1 MNTGLKDKKV
11 LVTGST
17 KGIGY
22 QTAVSF
28 AKEGAEV
35 FLHGRSEADVK
46 VAISKIKS
54 IVPNAKLGGVPA
66 DLAIEEGIQK
76 LTKEI
81 PELDVLVNNA
91 GYFEPKPFFEIKRE
105 DWKKMYETNVL
116 SGAEL
121 TQYYL
126 KGMIQRNYGRI
137 VFVSSESALN
147 IPVEMVHYGMSKT
160 AQLSIAR
167 GSAEVCKG
175 TNVTV
180 NSVLPGPTLS
190 EGVEDFIETLAKEK
204 GKSKEEMAK
213 DFIRENRPSS
223 LVGRFAKPEEIANVI
238 LFLASELAS
247 MINGASVRADG
258 GVYKSI

>member
-17 KGIGY
+17 KGIGF
-22 QTAVSF
+22 QTALSF

-35 FLHGRSEADVK
+35 FIHGRSDKAVEA
-46 VAISKIKS
+46 AITEIKS
-54 IVPNAKLGGVPA
+54 ILPNAKLGGVSA
-66 DLAIEEGIQK
+66 DLAFEEGIQK
-76 LTKEI
+76 LTKQI

-105 DWKKMYETNVL
+105 DWKQMYETNVL

-121 TQYYL
+121 TQNYL
-126 KGMIQRNYGRI
+126 KGMLKRNSGRI
-137 VFVSSESALN
+137 IFVSSESALN

-175 TNVTV
+175 TKVTV

-190 EGVEDFIETLAKEK
+190 EGVEEFIEALAKEK
-204 GKSKEEMAK
+204 GKSKAEMAT

-238 LFLASELAS
+238 VFLASDLAS
-247 MINGASVRADG
+247 MINGSSVRADG

>member
-17 KGIGY
+17 KGIGF
-22 QTAVSF
+22 QTALSF

-46 VAISKIKS
+46 VAISKIKA
-54 IVPNAKLGGVPA
+54 IVPNAKLGGVSA

-160 AQLSIAR
+160 AQLSISR

-175 TNVTV
+175 TSVTV

-190 EGVEDFIETLAKEK
+190 EGVEDFIESLAKEK

-223 LVGRFAKPEEIANVI
+223 LVERFAKPEEIANVI

>member
-1 MNTGLKDKKV
+1 MNTGLKNKKV

-17 KGIGY
+17 KGIGF
-22 QTAVSF
+22 QTALGF

-35 FLHGRSEADVK
+35 LVHGRSEKAVET
-46 VAISKIKS
+46 AIAEIKKLIPESKL
-54 IVPNAKLGGVPA
+54 AGVSA
-66 DLAIEEGIQK
+66 DLATEDGIQK
-76 LTKEI
+76 LIRQI
-81 PELDVLVNNA
+81 PEVDVLINNA
-91 GYFEPKPFFEIKRE
+91 GYFEPKEFFAITRE
-105 DWKKMYETNVL
+105 DWKNMYETNVL

-121 TQYYL
+121 TQNYL
-126 KGMIQRNYGRI
+126 KGMLERNSGRV

-160 AQLSIAR
+160 AQLSISR

-190 EGVEDFIETLAKEK
+190 EGVEEFIQALAKSQ
-204 GKSKEEMAK
+204 GKSNEEMAK

-223 LVGRFAKPEEIANVI
+223 LAGRFAKPEEIANVI
-238 LFLASELAS
+238 VFLASDLAS

>member
-17 KGIGY
+17 KGIGF
-22 QTAVSF
+22 QTALSF

-35 FLHGRSEADVK
+35 FLHGRSDAAVK
-46 VAISKIKS
+46 IATSEIKS
-54 IVPNAKLGGVPA
+54 IAPNAKLGGVSA
-66 DLAIEEGIQK
+66 DLALEEGIQK

-81 PELDVLVNNA
+81 PYLDVLVNNA

-121 TQYYL
+121 TQHYL
-126 KGMIQRNYGRI
+126 KGMIERNYGRV

-160 AQLSIAR
+160 AQLSVSR

-190 EGVEDFIETLAKEK
+190 EGVEDFIESLAKEK
-204 GKSKEEMAK
+204 GKSKEEMAR

-223 LVGRFAKPEEIANVI
+223 LAGRFAKPEEIANVI
-238 LFLASELAS
+238 LFLASDLAS

>member
-17 KGIGY
+17 KGIGF
-22 QTAVSF
+22 QTALSF
-28 AKEGAEV
+28 TKEGAEV
-35 FLHGRSEADVK
+35 FLHGRSEEDVK
-46 VAISKIKS
+46 VAISKIKA
-54 IVPNAKLGGVPA
+54 IVPNAKLGGVSA

-105 DWKKMYETNVL
+105 DWKRMYETNVL

-175 TNVTV
+175 TSVTV

-190 EGVEDFIETLAKEK
+190 EGVEDFIESLAKEK

-238 LFLASELAS
+238 LFLTSELAS